1 MLGHIVNLDVTSLQ
15 EMIVASIRRIFVWI
29 VYIGFEIAAE
39 EFDDDTATEIRRTR
53 LDVQLIGSSMI
64 FPYDAVLGDVV
75 LQVIAK
81 VIQNGRDVETDII
94 CFRSEFQRRGKRSI
108 LGKEKANGW
117 YIRETLA

>member
-1 MLGHIVNLDVTSLQ
+1 
-15 EMIVASIRRIFVWI
+15 MIVASIHWVLVWI
-29 VYIGFEIAAE
+29 VYIGFEIAAD

-53 LDVQLIGSSMI
+53 LDVPLLGFLMR

-81 VIQNGRDVETDII
+81 VIQNGRDMETNII
-94 CFRSEFQRRGKRSI
+94 GFRSEFQRRGKRSI